1 MFDKT
6 GVIVIGNFNYKSKRY
21 LFQVSK
27 MDKINIGLIGLGNI
41 GTGVVKLLKQN
52 EELIAQKLGAKL
64 ILKKIADIDITTSR
78 GVKINKN
85 LLTTNAREII
95 NDKDISIVIEL
106 MGGYEP
112 ARTFV
117 LEAIAQG
124 KHVVTANKALL
135 ATYGNEIFPA
145 AQKKEVDIGFEASVG
160 GTIPIIKTLKES
172 LVANKINSLMGIMNG
187 TCNFILTKMTD
198 EGKMFDEVLKE
209 AQKLGFAEADPTF
222 DIEGIDTAHKMAI
235 ILSLAYGKK
244 VNLKDIYL
252 EGITKIS
259 REDIAFAKELGYR
272 IKLLA
277 IAMLKNDAVE
287 ARIHPTMISSGH
299 LLANVNRNYNAFH
312 IVGDASGPVF
322 LFGQGAGMM
331 PTASAVFSDIIDIA
345 RNILK
350 GITYRVPLRS
360 IGETAMTSIK
370 LIPMDDI
377 ETKYYFRFSAIDRPG
392 VLSKISGILGEN
404 NISIATVIQKARGEG
419 GAVPIV
425 MTTYRAQEK
434 NVRQALKKIDKLNMV
449 MDKTILIRIEDELN

>member
-1 MFDKT
+1 
-6 GVIVIGNFNYKSKRY
+6 
-21 LFQVSK
+21 

-52 EELIAQKLGAKL
+52 EELIAKKLGAKL
-64 ILKKIADIDITTSR
+64 VLKKIADIDITTPR

-85 LLTTNAREII
+85 LLTTNARKII

-117 LEAIAQG
+117 LEAITQG

-145 AQKKEVDIGFEASVG
+145 AQKKAVDIGFEASVG

-172 LVANKINSLMGIMNG
+172 LVANKINSIMGIMNG

-198 EGKMFDEVLKE
+198 EGKMFDVVLKE

-235 ILSLAYGKK
+235 ILSLAYGRK

-259 REDIAFAKELGYR
+259 CEDIAFATELGYR

-299 LLANVNRNYNAFH
+299 LLANVNQNYNAFH

-331 PTASAVFSDIIDIA
+331 PTASAVYSDIIDIA

-350 GITYRVPLRS
+350 GITCRVPLRS
-360 IGETAMTSIK
+360 ISETAMQQIK
-370 LIPMDDI
+370 LIPMDNI
-377 ETKYYFRFSAIDRPG
+377 ETKYYFRFSALDRPG

-434 NVRQALKKIDKLNMV
+434 NVRQALKKIDKLDMV
-449 MDKTILIRIEDELN
+449 QDKTILIRIEDELN

>member
-1 MFDKT
+1 MKN
-6 GVIVIGNFNYKSKRY
+6 IY
-21 LFQVSK
+21 
-27 MDKINIGLIGLGNI
+27 IGLIGWGNI
-41 GTGVVKLLKQN
+41 GSGVVKLLKQN
-52 EELIAQKLGAKL
+52 EELITKRLGAK
-64 ILKKIADIDITTSR
+64 IVLKKVADINISSPR
-78 GVKINKN
+78 AVKVPENM
-85 LLTTNAREII
+85 LTTDAGEIL
-95 NDKDISIVIEL
+95 NDPEISIVIEL

-117 LEAIAQG
+117 LEAIKKG

-135 ATYGNEIFPA
+135 ATHGNEIFPA
-145 AQKKEVDIGFEASVG
+145 AQKKGVDVGFEASVG

-172 LVANKINSLMGIMNG
+172 LVANHIHSIVGIMNG

-198 EGKMFDEVLKE
+198 EGKPFDVVLKE
-209 AQKLGFAEADPTF
+209 AQQLGFAEADPTF
-222 DIEGIDTAHKMAI
+222 DIEGIDTSHKMAI
-235 ILSLAYGKK
+235 LLSLAYGKK

-259 REDIAFAKELGYR
+259 GEDIAFAKELGYR

-277 IAMLKNDAVE
+277 IGMLKGDAVE

-312 IVGDASGPVF
+312 LVGDASGPVF

-331 PTASAVFSDIIDIA
+331 PTASAVFSDILDSA

-350 GITYRVPLRS
+350 GVSGRVPLRS
-360 IGETAMTSIK
+360 INETGMKDIK

-377 ETKYYFRFSAIDRPG
+377 ETKYYFRFSVLDQPG

-404 NISIATVIQKARGEG
+404 NISLATVIQKAREEA

-425 MTTYRAQEK
+425 MTTYKAKEK
-434 NVRQALKKIDKLNMV
+434 NVRRALKKIDKLEIV
-449 MDKTILIRIEDELN
+449 RDKTILIRIEDEL

>member
-1 MFDKT
+1 MK
-6 GVIVIGNFNYKSKRY
+6 N
-21 LFQVSK
+21 
-27 MDKINIGLIGLGNI
+27 INIGLIGFGTI
-41 GTGVVKLLKQN
+41 GTGVVKLLRQN
-52 EELIAQKLGAKL
+52 EELITQKLGARVV
-64 ILKKIADIDITTSR
+64 LKKIADIDITTPR
-78 GVKINKN
+78 GIKINKN

-117 LEAIAQG
+117 LEAIAKG
-124 KHVVTANKALL
+124 KHIVTANKALL

-145 AQKKEVDIGFEASVG
+145 AQRQAVDIGFEASVG

-172 LVANKINSLMGIMNG
+172 LAANKINSIMGIMNG

-198 EGKMFDEVLKE
+198 EGKMFDVVLRE

-222 DIEGIDTAHKMAI
+222 DIEGTDTAHKMSI

-259 REDIAFAKELGYR
+259 RDDIGFARELGYR

-287 ARIHPTMISSGH
+287 ARIHPTMIPSGH
-299 LLANVNRNYNAFH
+299 LLANVNQNYNAFH
-312 IVGDASGPVF
+312 IMGDASGPVF
-322 LFGQGAGMM
+322 LFGQGAGML
-331 PTASAVFSDIIDIA
+331 PTASAVLSDIIDSS

-350 GITYRVPLRS
+350 GVTGRVPLRS
-360 IGETAMTSIK
+360 INEAAMTQIK
-370 LIPMDDI
+370 LIPMDNI
-377 ETKYYFRFSAIDRPG
+377 ETKYYFRFSALDRPG

-404 NISIATVIQKARGEG
+404 DISIATCIQKVRGEG
-419 GAVPIV
+419 IAVPIV
-425 MTTYRAQEK
+425 MTTYKAQEK
-434 NVRQALKKIDKLNMV
+434 NVRRALKKIDKLDMV
-449 MDKTILIRIEDELN
+449 QDKTILIRIEDELN

>member
-1 MFDKT
+1 MK
-6 GVIVIGNFNYKSKRY
+6 N
-21 LFQVSK
+21 
-27 MDKINIGLIGLGNI
+27 INIGLIGFGNI
-41 GTGVVKLLKQN
+41 GTGVIKLLQQN
-52 EELIAQKLGAKL
+52 EELITRKLGTK
-64 ILKKIADIDITTSR
+64 IVLKKIADIDIKTPR
-78 GVKINKN
+78 GVNVNQNI
-85 LLTTNAREII
+85 LTTNAKDIL
-95 NDKDISIVIEL
+95 NDDDISIVVEL

-117 LEAIAQG
+117 LEAIKNG

-135 ATYGNEIFPA
+135 ATHGNEIFPA
-145 AQKKEVDIGFEASVG
+145 AEKHGVDIGFEASVG

-172 LVANKINSLMGIMNG
+172 LAANNITSMLGIING

-198 EGKMFDEVLKE
+198 EGKMFDVVLKE

-222 DIEGIDTAHKMAI
+222 DIEGIDTSHKMAI
-235 ILSLAYGKK
+235 LLSLAYGKK

-259 REDIAFAKELGYR
+259 GEDIAFAKELGYR

-277 IAMLKNDAVE
+277 IAMLKGDAVE

-299 LLANVNRNYNAFH
+299 LLANVNQNYNAFH
-312 IVGDASGPVF
+312 LVGDAAGPVF

-350 GITYRVPLRS
+350 GITGRVPLRS
-360 IGETAMTSIK
+360 QSETQMQKIN

-377 ETKYYFRFSAIDRPG
+377 ETKYYFRFSALDRPG

-404 NISIATVIQKARGEG
+404 DISIATVIQKAREEAGS
-419 GAVPIV
+419 VPIV
-425 MTTYRAQEK
+425 MTTYKAREK
-434 NVRQALKKIDKLNMV
+434 NVRQALKKIDKLDMV
-449 MDKTILIRIEDELN
+449 LDKTIIIRIEDELG